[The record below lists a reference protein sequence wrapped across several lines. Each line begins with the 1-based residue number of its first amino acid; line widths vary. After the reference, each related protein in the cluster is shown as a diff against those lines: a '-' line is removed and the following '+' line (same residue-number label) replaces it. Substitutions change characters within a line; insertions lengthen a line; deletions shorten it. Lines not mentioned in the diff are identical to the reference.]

1 MLFISWTQTLKIVYY
16 VKPEF
21 RDKTEQQKIDYDYN
35 VEKEYV
41 KELSG
46 TCEKNKQLKHQY
58 ESYAKTAF
66 YQKDREYYKREAD
79 QINLDSCS
87 KLNQFRKSIQS
98 FDALYH

>member
-1 MLFISWTQTLKIVYY
+1 
-16 VKPEF
+16 
-21 RDKTEQQKIDYDYN
+21 

-79 QINLDSCS
+79 
-87 KLNQFRKSIQS
+87 
-98 FDALYH
+98 